1 MKKSVKIIAAVAAL
15 TAAITAVSKYFCDF
29 AMKKGN
35 NGFQIKGGF
44 RADKGTVTDEQ
55 QKVIDILHNRRKNIK
70 IGSWW
75 KLKI

>member
-44 RADKGTVTDEQ
+44 RAD
-55 QKVIDILHNRRKNIK
+55 
-70 IGSWW
+70 
-75 KLKI
+75 